1 MEGDTHLAIFQSRS
15 GRIPSFVLEE
25 DIETSYGTGG
35 NGGKSLMHRI
45 VNDDDGDD
53 NNAALVAEE
62 RYCSVVLLRC
72 IGCGVIK
79 GYEMGASDYQ
89 PELSRFFIGQT
100 SLGRQYLRCI
110 CLLL

>member
-1 MEGDTHLAIFQSRS
+1 MR
-15 GRIPSFVLEE
+15 
-25 DIETSYGTGG
+25 
-35 NGGKSLMHRI
+35 RI

-53 NNAALVAEE
+53 TDAASVAEE

>member
-25 DIETSYGTGG
+25 EIETSYGTGE
-35 NGGKSLMHRI
+35 NGGKSSMRRI
-45 VNDDDGDD
+45 VKDDDGGDTD
-53 NNAALVAEE
+53 AASVAEE

-79 GYEMGASDYQ
+79 GFEMGASDHQ
-89 PELSRFFIGQT
+89 PVLSRFFIGQT
-100 SLGRQYLRCI
+100 SLERQYLRCI
-110 CLLL
+110 HLLL